1 MKWTERQQKAISE
14 RNKTLLVAAAAGS
27 GKTAVLVERIK
38 ELIITD
44 RVPVESLLVVTF
56 TNAAAAE
63 MKEKITRSLIRE
75 LEEGGGD
82 DPAFLRL
89 QLNQLYKANI
99 STFHSFALEVIRRY
113 FYILPIEPGF
123 RICDEAESILLKAE
137 SMEELFERKFQEE
150 DSVFLDFLNRYAGG
164 KTEAGVKAMIDKA
177 YTAVMSIPDPFA
189 WLDSGIE
196 KLQIEPAEF
205 QSSLLAEEI
214 RGSMDRSM
222 DLAVRSFSRVCDI
235 LEETGISELL
245 QKADEDRR
253 MIQELKDR
261 MKEVDLQEAL
271 ALTEEVSYQR
281 FAVKKENKEIYE
293 EIKPRVE
300 KIRNRG
306 KEYVKAVRKITGG
319 RTLEDHLRDIQETHP
334 MTRALRDLMIQFH
347 EIFQEKKREKNLL
360 DFSDIEHFALQIL
373 RNDQVAEE
381 YRSRF
386 RYIFID
392 EYQDSNLLQEALIS
406 RIQKGDNLFM
416 VGDVKQ
422 SIYKFRLAEP
432 EIFLEKYHRFRKGM
446 DLRQEVIDL
455 NQNFRSKG
463 NVIRSVNQVFS
474 RIMEGYDEEAALYQ
488 GVPYEGELD
497 HPAELHILD
506 EHLEDE
512 EELPEELEELKRAEL
527 EAHVA
532 AGLIRE
538 QIGKP
543 IYDYRKNQERIIG
556 KKDIV
561 ILMRATR
568 NYADKFRQVLIQEN
582 IPAHV
587 EDGDGYFDTI
597 EIGQMMNL
605 LRVIDNKRQ
614 DVPLISVLH
623 SPIFRFTLSDLAEI
637 RIRRKR
643 GSFFE
648 ALKGFLEDKDPTPLR
663 EKGEKALQM
672 IEGWQKLSR
681 SMALDEF
688 VWKLMK
694 ETGYYLYAGALPG
707 GTQRQANL
715 RLLVDR
721 CVQFRQ
727 GSGKGLYN
735 FIRYIDAIRDKKVR
749 TGQISLVSE
758 NDDVIRIMTIH
769 KSKGLEFPVVLVA
782 GLGKKFRLSGE
793 SSHLDIHKDLGISLS
808 LVDQNRKYFRKTLIQ
823 TMIRRKERMTD
834 MEEEIRIL
842 YVAFTRAMDKLILLG
857 TVADLEKTREKV
869 DSLEAGDLMAASSYL
884 EILLPALVDS
894 SIKPVYHR
902 IQEITPLSAKANP
915 QGEDIRRILQGRK
928 KPPEHHSQSIVEPLY
943 REIDRRLSYRYP
955 YEEAVSQKTKVTV
968 TELNQKALSLR
979 GTRGGREPLKA
990 PLFELGQRELTP
1002 TEKGTLIHDFMMRLD
1017 FGQAALHY
1025 EEGSTENLGRYL
1037 DQQLDWVEERQ
1048 IITREER
1055 DMIPKEKILRFFQ
1068 SPIGQRALRS
1078 PELQKERPFTL
1089 LRSINGE
1096 DVLVQ
1101 GIIDCFFREGD
1112 QLVLLDYKTNA
1123 VHNPENPLEL
1133 ASIGEQYREQ
1143 LAVYR
1148 EALEESTGRKV
1159 KESFLYLFGADRELQ
1174 VD

>member
-38 ELIITD
+38 ELIITN

-56 TNAAAAE
+56 TNAAATE
-63 MKEKITRSLIRE
+63 MKEKITRSLILE
-75 LEEGGGD
+75 LEAGGGE
-82 DPAFLRL
+82 DPAFLRQ

-137 SMEELFERKFQEE
+137 SMEELFESRFQEE
-150 DSVFLDFLNRYAGG
+150 DSDFLDFLNCYAGG

-177 YTAVMSIPDPFA
+177 YTAVMSIPDPFE
-189 WLDSGIE
+189 WLESAID
-196 KLQIEPAEF
+196 KLQNEPEKFFA
-205 QSSLLAEEI
+205 SPLAEEI
-214 RGSMDRSM
+214 RASVHRSM
-222 DLAVRSFSRVCDI
+222 DLALRSFSRVCDI
-235 LEETGISELL
+235 LEETGISELH
-245 QKADEDRR
+245 QKAEEDRR
-253 MIQELKDR
+253 MILELKER
-261 MKEVDLQEAL
+261 MEGLDLQEAL
-271 ALTEEVSYQR
+271 MLTEGVTYQR
-281 FAVKKENKEIYE
+281 FTVKKENKEIYE
-293 EIKPRVE
+293 EIKPRVD

-306 KEYVKAVRKITGG
+306 KEYVKAVRKITGD
-319 RTLEDHLRDIQETHP
+319 RSLEDLLKDIQETHP
-334 MTRALRDLMIQFH
+334 MTLIFRDLMIQFH
-347 EIFQEKKREKNLL
+347 EIFQDKKRERNLL
-360 DFSDIEHFALQIL
+360 DFSDIEHFALKIL
-373 RNDQVAEE
+373 RDDQAAEE
-381 YRSRF
+381 YRNRF

-406 RIQKGDNLFM
+406 RIQQGDNLFM

-432 EIFLEKYHRFRKGM
+432 EIFMEKYHRFRKSL
-446 DLRQEVIDL
+446 DPREEVIDL

-463 NVIRSVNQVFS
+463 NVIRSVNQIFS
-474 RIMEGYDEEAALYQ
+474 QIMDGYDEEAALYQ

-506 EHLEDE
+506 EHLGDE
-512 EELPEELEELKRAEL
+512 AELPEELEELKRAEL

-538 QIGKP
+538 QLGKP
-543 IYDYRKNQERIIG
+543 IYDYRKNQERVIG

-582 IPAHV
+582 LPAHV

-597 EIGQMMNL
+597 EIGLMMNL

-614 DVPLISVLH
+614 DIPMVSVLH
-623 SPIFRFTLSDLAEI
+623 SPIFSFSLNELAEI
-637 RIRRKR
+637 RIRQKR
-643 GSFFE
+643 GSFFD
-648 ALKGFLEDKDPTPLR
+648 ALHEFLQDEDWTPLR
-663 EKGEKALQM
+663 EKGKNALLT
-672 IEGWQKLSR
+672 IEGWQKLAR
-681 SMALDEF
+681 SMPLDEL
-688 VWKLMK
+688 VWKLMR

-735 FIRYIDAIRDKKVR
+735 FIQYIDAIRDKKVR

-793 SSHLDIHKDLGISLS
+793 SYHMDVHKDLGISLS
-808 LVDQNRKYFRKTLIQ
+808 LVEKNRKYFRKTLIQ
-823 TMIRRKERMTD
+823 TMIRRKERTTD

-884 EILLPALVDS
+884 EILLPALADS
-894 SIKPVYHR
+894 SIQPVYHK
-902 IQEITPLSAKANP
+902 IQEITPLSAKSNP
-915 QGEDIRRILQGRK
+915 NVEDIRNILEGRGT
-928 KPPEHHSQSIVEPLY
+928 EPLA
-943 REIDRRLSYRYP
+943 RLEEKNLFQEIDRRLNYRYP
-955 YEEAVSQKTKVTV
+955 YEGAVAQKTKVTV
-968 TELNQKALSLR
+968 TELNQKALSLSGR
-979 GTRGGREPLKA
+979 RDSREPLKR
-990 PLFELGQRELTP
+990 PLFEIGEQERTAAER
-1002 TEKGTLIHDFMMRLD
+1002 GTLIHDLMMRLD
-1017 FGQAALHY
+1017 FRKAALHY
-1025 EEGSTENLGRYL
+1025 TEESLKGLEKYL
-1037 DQQLDWVEERQ
+1037 DQQLDWMEERQ
-1048 IITREER
+1048 IITSDER
-1055 DMIPKEKILRFFQ
+1055 TLIPKEKIMTFFQ
-1068 SPIGQRALRS
+1068 SSIGQRALRS
-1078 PELQKERPFTL
+1078 SDLQKERPFAL
-1089 LRSINGE
+1089 LRNINGE

-1123 VHNPENPLEL
+1123 VRNPDDPLEL
-1133 ASIGEQYREQ
+1133 AAMGEQYRQQ
-1143 LAVYR
+1143 LAVYK

-1174 VD
+1174 ID

>member
-38 ELIITD
+38 ELIINH
-44 RVPVESLLVVTF
+44 RVPVDSLLVVTF

-75 LEEGGGD
+75 LESGGGE
-82 DPAFLRL
+82 DPAFLRQ

-137 SMEELFERKFQEE
+137 SIEELFECRFQEE
-150 DSVFLDFLNRYAGG
+150 DSEFLDFLNRYAGG
-164 KTEAGVKAMIDKA
+164 KTESGVKAMIDKA
-177 YTAVMSIPDPFA
+177 YTAVMSIPDPFD
-189 WLDSGIE
+189 WLDSSIE
-196 KLQIEPAEF
+196 RLLAEPEEF

-214 RGSMDRSM
+214 RRSMDRSM
-222 DLAVRSFSRVCDI
+222 NLAIRSFSRVCDI
-235 LEETGISELL
+235 LEEAGIPELL
-245 QKADEDRR
+245 QKAEEDRR
-253 MIQELKDR
+253 LILELKEKMDAQ
-261 MKEVDLQEAL
+261 DLQEAL
-271 ALTEEVSYQR
+271 ALTEEISYQR
-281 FAVKKENKEIYE
+281 FVVKKENKEIYE
-293 EIKPRVE
+293 DIKPRVE

-306 KEYVKAVRKITGG
+306 KDYVKAVRKITGG
-319 RTLEDHLRDIQETHP
+319 RSLKEHLEDIRETHP
-334 MTRALRDLMIQFH
+334 MTRVFRELMIQFH
-347 EIFQEKKREKNLL
+347 DIFQEKKREKNLV

-373 RNDQVAEE
+373 RNDQAAEE

-386 RYIFID
+386 QYIFID

-406 RIQKGDNLFM
+406 RIQRGDNLFM

-432 EIFLEKYHRFRKGM
+432 EIFMEKYHRFRKGL
-446 DLRQEVIDL
+446 DPREEVIDL

-463 NVIRSVNQVFS
+463 NVICSVNQVFS
-474 RIMEGYDEEAALYQ
+474 QIMEGYDEEAALYQ
-488 GVPYEGELD
+488 GVSYEGELD

-506 EHLEDE
+506 EHLEEE

-532 AGLIRE
+532 AELIRE

-543 IYDYRKNQERIIG
+543 IYDHRKNQERVIG

-582 IPAHV
+582 LPAHV

-597 EIGQMMNL
+597 EIGLMMNL
-605 LRVIDNKRQ
+605 LRIIDNKRQ
-614 DVPLISVLH
+614 DVPLVSVLH
-623 SPIFRFTLSDLAEI
+623 SPIFSFSLNELAEI
-637 RIRRKR
+637 RIRRKK
-643 GSFFE
+643 GSFFD
-648 ALKGFLEDKDPTPLR
+648 ALKGFLEDGDQTPLWI
-663 EKGEKALQM
+663 KGQKAITT
-672 IEGWQKLSR
+672 IEGWQRLSR

-688 VWKLMK
+688 VWKLMT
-694 ETGYYLYAGALPG
+694 ETGYYLYSGALPG

-735 FIRYIDAIRDKKVR
+735 FIGYIDAIRDKKVR

-808 LVDQNRKYFRKTLIQ
+808 LVETNRKYFRKTLIQ
-823 TMIRRKERMTD
+823 NMIRRKDRMTD

-884 EILLPALVDS
+884 EILLPALADS
-894 SIKPVYHR
+894 SIQPVYHK
-902 IQEITPLSAKANP
+902 IQEITPLAVKASP
-915 QGEDIRRILQGRK
+915 QGDNIRRILKGSGK
-928 KPPEHHSQSIVEPLY
+928 NSNHHHQSKEETLY
-943 REIDRRLSYRYP
+943 REIERRLSYRYP
-955 YEEAVSQKTKVTV
+955 YEEAVNQKTKVTV
-968 TELNQKALSLR
+968 TELNQKSLSLR
-979 GTRGGREPLKA
+979 GTRSGREPLKA
-990 PLFELGQRELTP
+990 PLFELGQRDLTP
-1002 TEKGTLIHDFMMRLD
+1002 AEKGTLIHDFMMRLD
-1017 FGQAALHY
+1017 FGKAALY
-1025 EEGSTENLGRYL
+1025 YTDGAIEGLERYL
-1037 DQQLDWVEERQ
+1037 DQQLDWLEERQ

-1055 DMIPKEKILRFFQ
+1055 DFIPKEKILRFFQ
-1068 SPIGQRALRS
+1068 SPIGQRALLS
-1078 PELQKERPFTL
+1078 PDLQKERPFTL
-1089 LRSINGE
+1089 LRSVNGE

-1101 GIIDCFFREGD
+1101 GIIDCYFQEGD
-1112 QLVLLDYKTNA
+1112 QLVLLDYKTN
-1123 VHNPENPLEL
+1123 VIRNPENPQEL
-1133 ASIGEQYREQ
+1133 ASIGEQYGEQ

-1148 EALEESTGRKV
+1148 EALEETTGRKV

-1174 VD
+1174 VE